1 MPHYL
6 ENLVESG
13 LTVSHFPIEDGKV
26 PADMAD
32 FLQLL
37 TTMAEAL
44 RKAKGLV
51 QYVHL
56 TSSLY
61 MLYINNLIHAYI
73 FEVPETALPN
83 LLPWEPLFI
92 HSFIHSDHFYSASSS
107 PLLLRSPPH

>member
-1 MPHYL
+1 MLCTIEELNDLYQMPHYL

-44 RKAKGLV
+44 RKAKGLI

-61 MLYINNLIHAYI
+61 MLYINNLIRAYI
-73 FEVPETALPN
+73 FEVPETAFPN
-83 LLPWEPLFI
+83 LLPIF
-92 HSFIHSDHFYSASSS
+92 SDGT
-107 PLLLRSPPH
+107 PPELNILEAD